1 MRGVVFLGDRE
12 LALQEFPDPTPGAG
26 EVVVE
31 IKASGMCGSDL
42 HTYRAPKGG
51 AAAGLGLG
59 GDGAPVIAGHE
70 PCGVVVAR
78 GSDVTDRQAQIGQRV
93 MNFHYDGCGVCRH
106 CRQGWTQMCVE
117 GATVYGL
124 TGHGAHA
131 PFMRMPAGTLVAL
144 PDELSFIEGAAV
156 SCGAGT
162 AYNALR
168 RMGVRGGSTLAVYG
182 QGPVGLA
189 ATLFASAMGARVFA
203 VDIAPER
210 LALARSFGAEQTI
223 NSANEETGPR
233 LKELTHGEGV
243 EFALDASGA
252 PEARAAAVRACRA
265 WGTACFVGEGKTVTL
280 DVSQDMLRKQ
290 LTIIGSWTFNIAG
303 QAECARFVADNRI
316 PLERLFTHRF
326 ALEQAEEAYRLFDK
340 QTIGKGVFVF

>member
-1 MRGVVFLGDRE
+1 MHGVVFLGDRE
-12 LALQEFPDPTPGAG
+12 LVLQEFPDPTPGPG

-59 GDGAPVIAGHE
+59 GDGSAVIAGHE
-70 PCGVVVAR
+70 PCGVVVAK
-78 GSDVTDRQAQIGQRV
+78 GSGVTDRQAQIGQRV
-93 MNFHYDGCGVCRH
+93 MNFHYDGCGICSH
-106 CRQGWTQMCVE
+106 CRQGWSQMCVE
-117 GATVYGL
+117 GATVYGV

-131 PFMRMPAGTLVAL
+131 PYMCMPAETLVPL

-168 RMGVRGGSTLAVYG
+168 RMGVRGGATVAVVG

-189 ATLFASAMGARVFA
+189 ATIFAGAMGARVFA
-203 VDIAPER
+203 VDISPER
-210 LALARSFGAEQTI
+210 LDLARQFGAEEAI
-223 NSANEETGPR
+223 NSATDDPVAR
-233 LKELTHGEGV
+233 VKELTHGLGV
-243 EFALDASGA
+243 DFSLDASGA
-252 PEARAAAVRACRA
+252 PAGRVTAVRACRA
-265 WGTACFVGEGKTVTL
+265 WATACFVGEGRDVTL
-280 DVSQDMLRKQ
+280 NVSQELLRKQ
-290 LTIIGSWTFNIAG
+290 LTIIGSWTFSVTG
-303 QAECARFVADNRI
+303 QADCARYVADNRI

-326 ALEQAEEAYRLFDK
+326 GLEEAEEAYRLFDQ

>member
-12 LALQEFPDPTPGAG
+12 LALQEFPDPTPGSG
-26 EVVVE
+26 EVIVE
-31 IKASGMCGSDL
+31 MKASGMCGSDL
-42 HTYRAPKGG
+42 HTYRAAKGG
-51 AAAGLGLG
+51 AAASMGLG
-59 GDGAPVIAGHE
+59 GGGAPVIAGHE

-78 GSDVTDRQAQIGQRV
+78 GSGVSDRQAQIGQRV

-117 GATVYGL
+117 GATVYGFS
-124 TGHGAHA
+124 GHGGHA
-131 PFMRMPAGTLVAL
+131 PFMRMPAETLVAL
-144 PDELSFIEGAAV
+144 PDELSFVEGAAV

-168 RMGVRGGSTLAVYG
+168 RMGVRGGSTLAIFG

-189 ATLFASAMGARVFA
+189 ATIFASAMGARVFA
-203 VDIAPER
+203 VDISPER
-210 LALARSFGAEQTI
+210 LALARDFGAEQTI
-223 NSANEETGPR
+223 NSATDETGPW
-233 LKELTHGEGV
+233 LKEVTHGEGV

-252 PEARAAAVRACRA
+252 PEARAAAVRSCRV

-280 DVSQDMLRKQ
+280 DVSQDLLRKQ
-290 LTIIGSWTFNIAG
+290 LTLIGSWTFNITG
-303 QAECARFVADNRI
+303 QADCARFVADNRI

-326 ALEQAEEAYRLFDK
+326 ALDEAEAAYRLFDR
-340 QTIGKGVFVF
+340 QTVGKGVFVF

>member
-1 MRGVVFLGDRE
+1 MRGVVFLGDRA
-12 LALQEFPDPTPGAG
+12 LALKEFPDPTPGAG

-42 HTYRAPKGG
+42 HTYRAAKGG

-59 GDGAPVIAGHE
+59 GDGSAVIAGHE
-70 PCGVVVAR
+70 PCGVVVAK
-78 GSDVTDRQAQIGQRV
+78 GSGVTDRQATIGLRV
-93 MNFHYDGCGVCRH
+93 MNFHYDGCGVCHH

-131 PFMRMPAGTLVAL
+131 PFMRMPAETLVPL
-144 PDELSFIEGAAV
+144 PDELSFVEGAAV

-168 RMGVRGGSTLAVYG
+168 RMGVRGGSTLAVFG

-203 VDIAPER
+203 VDISLER
-210 LALARSFGAEQTI
+210 LELARQFGAVQTI
-223 NSANEETGPR
+223 NSAEQNPAA
-233 LKELTHGEGV
+233 LVKELTHGLGAD
-243 EFALDASGA
+243 FSLDASGA
-252 PEARAAAVRACRA
+252 PEARAEAVRSCRA

-290 LTIIGSWTFNIAG
+290 LTLIGSWTFNITG
-303 QAECARFVADNRI
+303 QAECARFVADNGI
-316 PLERLFTHRF
+316 GLERLFTHRF
-326 ALEQAEEAYRLFDK
+326 GLEQAEEAYRLFDQ
-340 QTIGKGVFVF
+340 QTIGKGVFTF

>member
-1 MRGVVFLGDRE
+1 MRGIVFLGDRE
-12 LALQEFPDPTPGAG
+12 LALQEFPDPTPGPG

-59 GDGAPVIAGHE
+59 GDGSAVIAGHE
-70 PCGVVVAR
+70 PCGVVVAK
-78 GSDVTDRQAQIGQRV
+78 GSGVTDRQATIGQRV
-93 MNFHYDGCGVCRH
+93 MNFHYDGCGVCQH
-106 CRQGWTQMCVE
+106 CRQGWSQMCAE

-131 PFMRMPAGTLVAL
+131 AYMLMPAETLVSL

-168 RMGVRGGSTLAVYG
+168 RMGVRGGSTLAVFG

-203 VDIAPER
+203 VDISTER
-210 LALARSFGAEQTI
+210 LALAHNFGAAHTI
-223 NSANEETGPR
+223 NSAEENPAT
-233 LKELTHGEGV
+233 LVKELTHGLGAD
-243 EFALDASGA
+243 FALDASGA
-252 PEARAAAVRACRA
+252 PEARAAAVRSCRA

-290 LTIIGSWTFNIAG
+290 LTIIGSWTFNITG
-303 QAECARFVADNRI
+303 QADCARFVADNRI
-316 PLERLFTHRF
+316 ALERLFTHRF
-326 ALEQAEEAYRLFDK
+326 ALKEAEEAYRLFDK
-340 QTIGKGVFVF
+340 QTIGKGVFTF